1 MRTVMMPVAFAR
13 CAALSAL
20 MTIGSLSVG
29 FPARAAVPD
38 LPTIEGPITGPGDMQ
53 PGIRNGPDGT
63 NLEEFGYTV
72 EEYFIS
78 GVAAGVAY
86 KTRILI
92 RKPPLEKFSGVLIA
106 EPTHRGGNGL
116 ICQFARYG
124 IAQRGHACVQ
134 IAARFINLSNPA
146 TPGAGLKEF
155 NPGRYASL
163 TLLNNASGTL
173 QANTIIA
180 QAGRLLKS
188 NLSGGPMGAYQV
200 RTMVIG
206 GTSDSSGAT
215 RNYMNMTAANHTNQR
230 MPDSSAIYDGYFV
243 SSILG
248 PTAVAT
254 LTDVPII
261 AMPTQFELHSSNA
274 FRRPDSDDPLNRYRE
289 YEMSG
294 MSHNDARENPAFT
307 DCTHPQL
314 SRYPYGAMTFMGL
327 QHMID
332 WAVNGTIPPR
342 EASFMEIDNDLSDGT
357 RVALDEN
364 GNAKGGVRTTY
375 LDLPVYTYTIPN
387 AGPGL
392 CNQTGYET
400 RLSDEVLRSLYGPF
414 GQSTYLQRIESHL
427 QELLAAGW
435 FPAEYADRY
444 VRQDAKDFNVLPPDL
459 VAGAVTVS
467 GAPLFQGYPATFS
480 AQVRNAAPDGA
491 AGVKVRFLVDGATV
505 NEQTIAQLAA
515 GASTTV
521 SAQWPS
527 APGNHSVQVVL
538 DPDNTISELDETNN
552 TAAATF
558 AVTADTVAPTTV
570 ATPSPAPNA
579 AGWNNGNVTVA
590 LSASDNAGGSGVRSI
605 TYAVGGGAA
614 TTVSGASASLSL
626 ATEGATTIS
635 YFATDNVGNAEAAKT
650 LTVRIDKT
658 PPVATLSLSP
668 DRIWPPNHKFVTVS
682 PSLSASDNLSA
693 VSVSAPVVTSNE
705 PQAGCDR
712 DDAPGDWSVSGASIA
727 LRAERC
733 SNGGGRTYTV
743 TYTITDAAGNSSQAS
758 AVVFVPHNA
767 GKE

>member
-1 MRTVMMPVAFAR
+1 MRTIVLPRALAR
-13 CAALSAL
+13 CAALSAFVAISWL
-20 MTIGSLSVG
+20 GL
-29 FPARAAVPD
+29 PCARAAVPD
-38 LPTIEGPITGPGDMQ
+38 LPTVEGPITGPGDMQ

-63 NLEEFGYTV
+63 NLEDFGYTV

-78 GVAAGVAY
+78 GVAAGVPY

-92 RKPPLEKFSGVLIA
+92 RKPPLEKFSGVLVA

-146 TPGAGLKEF
+146 TAGAGLYEF
-155 NPGRYASL
+155 NLARYGSL
-163 TLLNNASGTL
+163 SLLNTNNAT

-188 NLSGGPMGAYQV
+188 NLSGGPMGAYNV
-200 RTMVIG
+200 RTLVIG

-215 RNYMNMTAANHTNQR
+215 RNYMNTTAVNHTNQR
-230 MPDSSAIYDGYFV
+230 MPDGSAIYDGFFV

-248 PTAVAT
+248 GAPVAT
-254 LTDVPII
+254 LTDVPVI

-307 DCTHPQL
+307 GCTHPQL

-332 WAVNGTIPPR
+332 WAANGTLPPR
-342 EASFMEIDNDLSDGT
+342 ETSFMEIDNDLGDGT
-357 RVALDEN
+357 RVALDRF
-364 GNAKGGVRTTY
+364 GNAMGGVRTTY

-400 RLSDEVLRSLYGPF
+400 RLSDDVLRSLYGPF

-427 QELLAAGW
+427 QDLMAAGW

-444 VRQDAKDFNVLPPDL
+444 VRQDAKDFKVLPPDL

-467 GAPLFQGYPATFS
+467 GGPLFQGYPATFS
-480 AQVRNAAPDGA
+480 AQVSNPAPDGA
-491 AGVKVRFLVDGATV
+491 AGVKVRFLVDGV
-505 NEQTIAQLAA
+505 PVGEQTIAQLAA

-527 APGNHSVQVVL
+527 SPGNHNLQVVL
-538 DPDNTISELDETNN
+538 DPDDAISELDETNN
-552 TAAATF
+552 SAAASF
-558 AVTADTVAPTTV
+558 VVLADTVPPTTV
-570 ATPSPAPNA
+570 ATPSPGANA

-605 TYAVGGGAA
+605 SYAIGGGAP
-614 TTVSGASASLSL
+614 TTVNGASASLSL
-626 ATEGATTIS
+626 SSEGATTIS
-635 YFATDNVGNAEAAKT
+635 YFATDNVGNVEAAKT

-658 PPVATLSLSP
+658 APVATLSLSP
-668 DRIWPPNHKFVTVS
+668 DRLWPPNHKLVAIT
-682 PSLSASDNLSA
+682 PSLNASDNLSA
-693 VSVSAPVVTSNE
+693 VTISAPAVTSSE
-705 PQAGCDR
+705 PQAGCDAE
-712 DDAPGDWSVSGASIA
+712 DVAGDWSVTGGAIQ

-733 SNGGGRTYTV
+733 SNGAGRTYTV

-758 AVVFVPHNA
+758 ATVFVPHSA
-767 GKE
+767 SKE